1 VTAEPFKP
9 PARAPTPC
17 PVCEAPAERGQL
29 ICLECGS
36 RIALRHRRPPSWKV
50 PVGILAI
57 VTVLAGAGAVLA
69 YEAIDD
75 EARREADAAPPRVKS
90 AAEEPAEPEAQTP
103 AEQPQPQPSEP
114 SLGAGG
120 SGSRDSAGADPADD
134 QPADDQPADDKQPA
148 DEQPAAADGE
158 LVPDGELFTWPR
170 DLEGFTVVIQ
180 STQDR
185 QSATTFAG
193 QVAQSND
200 GEVGVIDSADFR
212 TVPRG
217 FFVVFVGS
225 YEDRA
230 GAQRAAARL
239 GGRYEGAFPQAV
251 RR

>member
-1 VTAEPFKP
+1 VTDKSSQS
-9 PARAPTPC
+9 PARAQTPC
-17 PVCEAPAERGQL
+17 PACGAQAERGQL

-50 PVGILAI
+50 PVGILAV

-75 EARREADAAPPRVKS
+75 EARREAGAAPPRVES
-90 AAEEPAEPEAQTP
+90 AADKSAEPEPEPEPEGKAP
-103 AEQPQPQPSEP
+103 AEQPRSQPSEP
-114 SLGAGG
+114 SLGTGDSDA
-120 SGSRDSAGADPADD
+120 RDSAGADPADD
-134 QPADDQPADDKQPA
+134 RQPAG
-148 DEQPAAADGE
+148 EQPAAADGE
-158 LVPDGELFTWPR
+158 LVPDGKLFTWPR
-170 DLEGFTVVIQ
+170 DLEGFTVVVQ
-180 STQDR
+180 STEDR
-185 QSATTFAG
+185 QSATTFANL
-193 QVAQSND
+193 VAQSND

-225 YEDRA
+225 YENRA

-239 GGRYEGAFPQAV
+239 GTRFQGSFPQAV

>member
-1 VTAEPFKP
+1 M
-9 PARAPTPC
+9 
-17 PVCEAPAERGQL
+17 
-29 ICLECGS
+29 
-36 RIALRHRRPPSWKV
+36 
-50 PVGILAI
+50 
-57 VTVLAGAGAVLA
+57 TVLAGAGAVLA

-90 AAEEPAEPEAQTP
+90 AAKQSAEPEAKPP

-114 SLGAGG
+114 SLGAGS
-120 SGSRDSAGADPADD
+120 SGSPGSAGEDPLDGQQPAGEE
-134 QPADDQPADDKQPA
+134 QPAD

-180 STQDR
+180 STEDR
-185 QSATTFAG
+185 RSAMTFAG

-217 FFVVFVGS
+217 FFVVFVGR

-239 GGRYEGAFPQAV
+239 GGRYQGAFPQAV